1 VYLTKNNCCHFI
13 GICLFLTANAP
24 LGARGKLFLPRIA
37 GKNNNNK
44 TTSEEQMKFNKW
56 TYGLAAVGAV
66 SLASAARADEH
77 AVNTMLSST
86 TLSGYV
92 DVAAQYNNGNQ
103 ASGVFSSANK
113 VDAFSVN
120 NVTVSL
126 DKPLDE
132 SAWAAGY
139 HIDLNAGQANAGSG
153 NGLLPGPV
161 DAFAASTASHFSIRQ
176 AYVALRTPLGNG
188 IDWKFGAWD
197 TILGYETTTGYAN
210 PNYTR
215 SYGYSVEPT
224 SYVGLLGT
232 YKVAD
237 FMTVNAGIAN
247 PVNPGSIAF
256 GAPAGAGTPGLSS
269 KNFLA
274 SVVLTAPENFGA
286 FKGATLTMG
295 MSQSFQS
302 GGVNNYYAGL
312 TLPTPIKAL
321 ALGFAFDALQ
331 NLGEP
336 SGGNFYSF
344 GAYLTYQATD
354 KLGLALRGEYLD
366 AAGGFNGEEITAT
379 LSYNLWAN
387 VITRLEARWD
397 HNDHG
402 FNAGVGTRG
411 YENAIMVA
419 LNVVYKF

>member
-1 VYLTKNNCCHFI
+1 L
-13 GICLFLTANAP
+13 LSFLRIFPIFDSKCTFGCEGQTGFAP
-24 LGARGKLFLPRIA
+24 LT

-77 AVNTMLSST
+77 PVNTMLSST

-92 DVAAQYNNGNQ
+92 DVSAQYQNGQ
-103 ASGVFSSANK
+103 RIASPLGGANTTDGFSMNSI
-113 VDAFSVN
+113 
-120 NVTVSL
+120 TISL

-139 HIDLNAGQANAGSG
+139 HIDLNGG
-153 NGLLPGPV
+153 N
-161 DAFAASTASHFSIRQ
+161 AASTDQSVINGLNTTTTAGNSIAIRQ

-197 TILGYETTTGYAN
+197 TILGYESATSYAN
-210 PNYTR
+210 PNFTR
-215 SYGYSVEPT
+215 SYGWNLEAT

-237 FMTVNAGIAN
+237 FLTINAGLAN
-247 PVNPGSIAF
+247 PVLWNTFVGN
-256 GAPAGAGTPGLSS
+256 PGLSA
-269 KNFLA
+269 KDFLA
-274 SVVLTAPENFGA
+274 SAVLTAPESFGA
-286 FKGATLTMG
+286 FKGATLTLG
-295 MSQSFQS
+295 TAQSFQS

-331 NLGEP
+331 QLGAP
-336 SGGNFYSF
+336 SGGSGYTF
-344 GAYLTYQATD
+344 GAYVTYQATD
-354 KLGLALRGEYLD
+354 KLGLAVRGEYVD
-366 AAGGFNGEEITAT
+366 VTGGANAEEITAT

-387 VITRLEARWD
+387 VVSRLELRWD
-397 HNDHG
+397 HNEHG
-402 FNAGVGTRG
+402 STGFGGSAGGLTGAG
-411 YENAIMVA
+411 YENNLMVA
-419 LNVVYKF
+419 LNVIYKF